1 MLNDEKAAT
10 FTISNPLEGAR
21 SLDDD
26 GKPSRHF
33 DALGNGHRFT
43 KVACKEKGV
52 HLEIEE
58 IIDENNSKDVTL
70 KSADQPHE
78 DFTKAVK
85 MLVPLVRHILAF
97 PDGYAPHSLNIGS
110 VSFSFD
116 KNENKG
122 IVISGWINL
131 DTANSPFFFNT
142 PYMPYERPSEQSSA
156 PVVPDFGVAA
166 LNAVETEAA
175 AYLKGKRAQLSLDL
189 D

>member
-1 MLNDEKAAT
+1 MFNDENRAT
-10 FTISNPLEGAR
+10 FTVSNPLEGIQ
-21 SLDDD
+21 SLDD
-26 GKPSRHF
+26 GAPSRHF
-33 DALGNGHRFT
+33 EALGEGSRFT

-78 DFTKAVK
+78 DFTNAMKG
-85 MLVPLVRHILAF
+85 LLPLVRHILAF
-97 PDGYAPHSLNIGS
+97 PDSYAAHSLNIGS
-110 VSFSFD
+110 VSFSFG

-131 DTANSPFFFNT
+131 DTANAPFFFNT
-142 PYMPYERPSEQSSA
+142 PYMPYERPSEESSV
-156 PVVPDFGVAA
+156 PIVPDFGIKA
-166 LNAVETEAA
+166 LNALETEAA
-175 AYLKGKRAQLSLDL
+175 EYIKGKRAQLSLDL